1 MHDGSLATLRDVV
14 EFYNRG
20 GNSNPGVT
28 PRLRRLGL
36 SEADVDAV
44 VAFLRALD
52 GQGYEDRPPRY
63 FPQ

>member
-20 GNSNPGVT
+20 GISNPGRSGRIR
-28 PRLRRLGL
+28 PLRLTGEEM
-36 SEADVDAV
+36 EALV
-44 VAFLRALD
+44 VFLQSLN
-52 GQGYEDRPPRY
+52 GEGYGDQRPRY